1 MPDREKV
8 LTAMECCAVGAEC
21 DHCPY
26 SMLNKEGYEGCHQMH
41 WDAIELL
48 DKQKPKIMRLPEAL
62 GSYDPIFA
70 EFRNLVGDGKTFT
83 KWVDAVISMDARHVT
98 ITDLY
103 CEETESRKLDFGF
116 NLYNR
121 VFRFWS
127 TKPTDEQ
134 RKAVPWETH

>member
-1 MPDREKV
+1 MTGQELIDYGISVGWLTPEK
-8 LTAMECCAVGAEC
+8 AE
-21 DHCPY
+21 
-26 SMLNKEGYEGCHQMH
+26 
-41 WDAIELL
+41 ELKKL
-48 DKQKPKIMRLPEAL
+48 LEPEIMRLPEAL

-70 EFRNLVGDGKTFT
+70 EFRSLVGDGKTFT

-103 CEETESRKLDFGF
+103 CEETESRKLDFDF

-121 VFRFWS
+121 AFRFWS

-134 RKAVPWETH
+134 RKAVPWETN